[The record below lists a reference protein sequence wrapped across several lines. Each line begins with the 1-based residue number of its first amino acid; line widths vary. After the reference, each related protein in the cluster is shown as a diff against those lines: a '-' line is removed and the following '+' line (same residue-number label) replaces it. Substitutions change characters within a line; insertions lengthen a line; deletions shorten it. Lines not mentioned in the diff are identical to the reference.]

1 MPVKASDQANQ
12 KAKLFESQY
21 LTKDLRVLFIG
32 IVMTIGRLV
41 RHIHYKISNE
51 TARFQDQSKAAE
63 VKYKKLDEYKDLLN
77 RLVLYLDL
85 IRASGYLSAS

>member
-1 MPVKASDQANQ
+1 M
-12 KAKLFESQY
+12 
-21 LTKDLRVLFIG
+21 LFIG

-63 VKYKKLDEYKDLLN
+63 GKYKKLDEYKELLN

-85 IRASGYLSAS
+85 IRASGYLSAN